1 MTSWQPP
8 RAEAVMAPTAAG
20 RLLRQAIAIKPDDP
34 ELQVRLGNLSRD
46 SFDFTSA
53 ASAFEAALRL
63 DPGLARVRPR
73 LAQCLVSLG
82 RPAEALTVLA
92 GEKAPSYERGSALLA
107 LDRTEEAESEF
118 RSVLAADPV
127 HANACRALG
136 KILRRSGRIAEL
148 LTLCETLH
156 ASGIGH
162 AQLLYQWGTACAL
175 AGEEEEAASL
185 LLDPR
190 RVAERSLP
198 VPAGFDDISA
208 FNAALADELLANPF
222 RLDEFPPEEEANR
235 GSSRVHAL
243 FAGSRPELVRQ
254 LIEALQSLIDAYRPE
269 RLGPF
274 DPWLDARPRAARL
287 RAWGLLQRGSD
298 YEDWHLHRGGW
309 LSGVYYVRVPKSVSA
324 ERSGR
329 GCIEFGPPS
338 ALEKALPG
346 HVPVR
351 RYLPRE
357 GMLLLAPSHFPHR
370 TVPSEADEY
379 RISFAFD
386 VVPEG

>member
-1 MTSWQPP
+1 MTSWQAP
-8 RAEAVMAPTAAG
+8 RGEAVMPPAAAAD
-20 RLLRQAIAIKPDDP
+20 LLRQALVANPDDP
-34 ELQVRLGNLSRD
+34 RLHKRLGDLALD
-46 SFDFTSA
+46 AFDFASA

-63 DPGLARVRPR
+63 DPGLRKARAR
-73 LAQCLVSLG
+73 LAHCLVALG
-82 RPAEALTVLA
+82 RPAEALTTLA
-92 GEKAPSYERGSALLA
+92 GEKAPSYERGAALVA
-107 LDRTEEAESEF
+107 LGRADEAESEF
-118 RSVLAADPV
+118 RAVLAADPA
-127 HANACRALG
+127 HAHACRALG
-136 KILRRSGRIAEL
+136 KILRRSDRIAEL
-148 LTLCETLH
+148 LSLCETLH
-156 ASGIGH
+156 GSGIGH

-175 AGEEEEAASL
+175 AGEEEKAASL

-243 FAGSRPELVRQ
+243 FAGSRPELISH

-329 GCIEFGPPS
+329 GCIEFGPPN

-357 GMLLLAPSHFPHR
+357 GMLLLAPSHYPHR
-370 TVPSEADEY
+370 TIPSEADEY
-379 RISFAFD
+379 RICFAFD